1 MSKEFE
7 ELIGEANDKPLSV
20 AGHRERV
27 RENVERNP
35 DFTGFADYELLEY
48 LLFATI
54 PRKDTKPLAKE
65 LIRTF
70 GSLSSVLHA
79 DYYELMRVD
88 GVGEKTAHL
97 LSHVLPIVVRAE
109 YSRFNGMRVDTPLK
123 SAQFMYSRFMG
134 KNKEKLIMASL
145 NLNDEVI
152 QTDAISDG
160 AIDSAPVDI
169 MKILR
174 VADRNGAKKI
184 ILAHNHPGG
193 TMNFSDTDMEM
204 TSRVVSCCMLTGIIF
219 VDHFIFCDNRYI
231 SMFGNDM
238 LSAALT
244 LCDGHN
250 MRLTQ
255 ALTRERTIR
264 SMITKI
270 KESGESGDSYS
281 RQMEILDAYREIFR
295 LNSEEY
301 AMVMNY
307 MSKTL
312 E

>member
-7 ELIGEANDKPLSV
+7 ELTGEVSEKPLSA

-27 RENVERNP
+27 RENIDRNP
-35 DFTGFADYELLEY
+35 DFSGFADYELLEY

-79 DYYELMRVD
+79 DYYELMRVE

-97 LSHVLPIVVRAE
+97 LAHVLPIVVRAE
-109 YSRFNGMRVDTPLK
+109 YSRFNGMKLDTPLK

-134 KNKEKLIMASL
+134 QNKEKMIMASL
-145 NLNDEVI
+145 SLNDEVI
-152 QTDAISDG
+152 QTDEITEGS
-160 AIDSAPVDI
+160 IDSAPVDI

-174 VADRNGAKKI
+174 IADRNGAKKI

-193 TMNFSDTDMEM
+193 TMSFSDNDMEM

-231 SMFGNDM
+231 SMFGSDI

-250 MRLTQ
+250 LRLTQ

-270 KESGESGDSYS
+270 KESGEAGDTYS
-281 RQMEILDAYREIFR
+281 RQMEILEAYREIFK
-295 LNSEEY
+295 LSSEEY
-301 AMVMNY
+301 DAVMAS
-307 MSKTL
+307 MTKTI

>member
-1 MSKEFE
+1 MSKELD
-7 ELIGEANDKPLSV
+7 ELIGETSEKPIS
-20 AGHRERV
+20 AEGHRERV
-27 RENVERNP
+27 RENVDRNP

-54 PRKDTKPLAKE
+54 SRKDTKPLAKE

-70 GSLSSVLHA
+70 GSLSAVLHA
-79 DYYELMRVD
+79 DYYELLRVD

-109 YSRFNGMRVDTPLK
+109 YSRFSGMKVDTPLK
-123 SAQFMYSRFMG
+123 AAQFMYSRFMG
-134 KNKEKLIMASL
+134 QNREKLLMASL
-145 NLNDEVI
+145 NMNDEVI
-152 QTDAISDG
+152 QTDEITSG
-160 AIDSAPVDI
+160 SIDSAPVDI

-184 ILAHNHPGG
+184 VLAHNHPGG
-193 TMNFSDTDMEM
+193 TMSFSDNDMEM

-219 VDHFIFCDNRYI
+219 VDHFIFSNNGYI

-250 MRLTQ
+250 IRLTQ
-255 ALTRERTIR
+255 ALTREMTIR

-270 KESGESGDSYS
+270 KESGSTDDAYL
-281 RQMEILDAYREIFR
+281 RQMEILEAYREIFK
-295 LNSEEY
+295 LNREEY
-301 AMVMNY
+301 EQVMSS
-307 MSKTL
+307 MRKTI